1 MYTYWCHSRD
11 RADIQTHFSS
21 KNQTIS
27 YCIKQK
33 CLVVWTIAFRR
44 HTGLLTSVPSHLRIQ
59 LHTKCMRYSSQTGR
73 NSTPETKRSKFTYS
87 AHAWRLMHVS
97 LVMLVLHEL
106 RFMKP
111 TARPSTF
118 SRLCKRYPMV
128 EGIYTK
134 MSQAI
139 APSGQNQNFEKSV
152 RHKGCPNIQN
162 ERHNIPTSHACLRQ
176 QTSKQMLLPLLSPS
190 APHMLSWLG
199 HLTFG
204 SFHSQIPTFRW
215 VPLRTAPNS
224 APIPQLSLHHGAPCP
239 QSPCC
244 SRKHPEQLW
253 ASGWV
258 DSG

>member
-118 SRLCKRYPMV
+118 SRLCKPLHQAVKIKPLKNQCATRAVPTFK
-128 EGIYTK
+128 TK
-134 MSQAI
+134 DTTFPLVM
-139 APSGQNQNFEKSV
+139 
-152 RHKGCPNIQN
+152 
-162 ERHNIPTSHACLRQ
+162 HACDSKHLSRCFCLCFRLRRH
-176 QTSKQMLLPLLSPS
+176 TCFLDLATWLSVVFICRFQ
-190 APHMLSWLG
+190 L
-199 HLTFG
+199 FG
-204 SFHSQIPTFRW
+204 GF
-215 VPLRTAPNS
+215 L
-224 APIPQLSLHHGAPCP
+224 
-239 QSPCC
+239 
-244 SRKHPEQLW
+244 
-253 ASGWV
+253 
-258 DSG
+258 